1 MSGNK
6 ILLDSNVI
14 ISISKNKIDIDR
26 LFYDFDIFIVS
37 IITYMEVLGY
47 EFKNVS
53 ERKIIEDLFE
63 LIEIIETDV
72 LIAKAVIEYR
82 KLRKIKLP
90 DAIILGTA
98 KLQEC
103 GVLTDDW
110 DDFLGIDTKVE
121 IVKLEKYFK

>member
-26 LFYDFDIFIVS
+26 LLNDFDIFIVS

-72 LIAKAVIEYR
+72 LIAKEVIEYR
-82 KLRKIKLP
+82 KLRKIKLQ
-90 DAIILGTA
+90 DAVILGTA

-103 GVLTDDW
+103 GVLTDDR
-110 DDFLGIDTKVE
+110 DDFLSIDTKVE
-121 IVKLEKYFK
+121 IIKLEKYFK

>member
-53 ERKIIEDLFE
+53 ERKIIEDLLE
-63 LIEIIETDV
+63 LIEII
-72 LIAKAVIEYR
+72 
-82 KLRKIKLP
+82 
-90 DAIILGTA
+90 
-98 KLQEC
+98 
-103 GVLTDDW
+103 
-110 DDFLGIDTKVE
+110 
-121 IVKLEKYFK
+121 

>member
-1 MSGNK
+1 
-6 ILLDSNVI
+6 
-14 ISISKNKIDIDR
+14 
-26 LFYDFDIFIVS
+26 
-37 IITYMEVLGY
+37 MEVLEY

-63 LIEIIETDV
+63 LIEIIETDT
-72 LIAKAVIEYR
+72 LIAKELIEYR
-82 KLRKIKLP
+82 KLGKINLP
-90 DAIILGTA
+90 YAIILGTA

-121 IVKLEKYFK
+121 IIKLEKYFK

>member
-53 ERKIIEDLFE
+53 ERKIIEDLLE
-63 LIEIIETDV
+63 LIEIIE
-72 LIAKAVIEYR
+72 
-82 KLRKIKLP
+82 P
-90 DAIILGTA
+90 IL
-98 KLQEC
+98 
-103 GVLTDDW
+103 
-110 DDFLGIDTKVE
+110 
-121 IVKLEKYFK
+121 

>member
-47 EFKNVS
+47 EFENVS

-63 LIEIIETDV
+63 LIEIIE
-72 LIAKAVIEYR
+72 
-82 KLRKIKLP
+82 P
-90 DAIILGTA
+90 IL
-98 KLQEC
+98 
-103 GVLTDDW
+103 
-110 DDFLGIDTKVE
+110 
-121 IVKLEKYFK
+121 

>member
-26 LFYDFDIFIVS
+26 LLHDFDIFIVS

-63 LIEIIETDV
+63 LIEIRETDI
-72 LIAKAVIEYR
+72 LIAKEVIEYR

-98 KLQEC
+98 KLQKC

-110 DDFLGIDTKVE
+110 DDFLGIDSNVE

>member
-63 LIEIIETDV
+63 LIEIIETDII
-72 LIAKAVIEYR
+72 IANEVIEYR

-98 KLQEC
+98 KLQKC

-110 DDFLGIDTKVE
+110 DDFLGFDTKVE

>member
-63 LIEIIETDV
+63 LIEIIE
-72 LIAKAVIEYR
+72 
-82 KLRKIKLP
+82 P
-90 DAIILGTA
+90 IL
-98 KLQEC
+98 
-103 GVLTDDW
+103 
-110 DDFLGIDTKVE
+110 
-121 IVKLEKYFK
+121 

>member
-53 ERKIIEDLFE
+53 ERKII
-63 LIEIIETDV
+63 
-72 LIAKAVIEYR
+72 
-82 KLRKIKLP
+82 
-90 DAIILGTA
+90 
-98 KLQEC
+98 
-103 GVLTDDW
+103 
-110 DDFLGIDTKVE
+110 
-121 IVKLEKYFK
+121 